1 MLVSNCG
8 MLRSA
13 TLSCRDSKISARAAS
28 LSPKLKSV
36 ASRPVTEAIKIPTM
50 AAIIV
55 VNTKTPTTVPPI
67 LPRDFISSTFKTAA
81 IIVTKIRGIMIM
93 RSKFTKEFA
102 TMFVHSIV
110 S

>member
-1 MLVSNCG
+1 MR
-8 MLRSA
+8 RSA

-28 LSPKLKSV
+28 SPKLKSV

-67 LPRDFISSTFKTAA
+67 LPRDFISSTLKQLQSLSP
-81 IIVTKIRGIMIM
+81 KSEG
-93 RSKFTKEFA
+93 
-102 TMFVHSIV
+102 
-110 S
+110 